1 MIYITND
8 EILEKLIRPQEL
20 KCRMFNLRGKNT
32 MVETTPSSFSKLR
45 QRRFK
50 GDSTKDSSS
59 RTSSLLRNRLYTKE
73 EFELLDTIYS
83 DDGITQ
89 IKQETLN
96 IEDFWPKE
104 KDEYLSLPLKRT
116 PLIGNLGW
124 FLGGI
129 LASSAVWLIYTQ
141 VSINE
146 IKTKADTEII
156 FQKSASI
163 MTDKNFDKKAQ
174 SQLNKNNSKSF
185 GFLSGL
191 YTNTQTKTQ
200 KDQVSPEVKQEA
212 PPPQIPVVRYHTVQ
226 NGDSLWIIAN
236 QYYSNPSPQNIN
248 KIMKANNMRRIGVLS
263 IGQKLVIPE

>member
-1 MIYITND
+1 
-8 EILEKLIRPQEL
+8 
-20 KCRMFNLRGKNT
+20 

-50 GDSTKDSSS
+50 GISTKDPSN
-59 RTSSLLRNRLYTKE
+59 RNNSLLRNSLYTKE

-83 DDGITQ
+83 DDGTTQ
-89 IKQETLN
+89 AKQETLT

-104 KDEYLSLPLKRT
+104 KDEYLTLPLKRT
-116 PLIGNLGW
+116 PLLTNLAW

-129 LASSAVWLIYTQ
+129 LASSAVWLIYSQ

-146 IKTKADTEII
+146 IKTKADTQII
-156 FQKSASI
+156 FQKSTAI
-163 MTDKNFDKKAQ
+163 MTDKNFDKEAQ
-174 SQLNKNNSKSF
+174 KQLNKNNSKSF
-185 GFLSGL
+185 GFLSNL
-191 YTNTQTKTQ
+191 FNTKKPVVPKQIQNTNTQTELQQEPQ
-200 KDQVSPEVKQEA
+200 KEQATAEMKQEI
-212 PPPQIPVVRYHTVQ
+212 PSPQIPTVRYHTVQ

-236 QYYSNPSPQNIN
+236 KHYSNPSPQNIN